1 MAVRTDYARRG
12 FADRYARARSISAEF
27 RERWRE
33 RLAATVPASEAR
45 IVIDVGAGNGR
56 FWPILQDAWHPTSIL
71 AIERSSEM
79 LQGAGRVDGV
89 SKVRA
94 DLNAL
99 PIAYSSIDV
108 VFCSMALQY
117 SSDPAEAVSAFVRV
131 LRPGGWLV
139 LRTGTHS
146 TLSSFE
152 FLKFFPA
159 ALAAERRAMPQDAD
173 EVLRWLSR
181 PDMEIRAVTTVSMYP
196 KPRRAALRDV
206 ALRGFPSLQ
215 LVSEAEFRRG
225 VARYGLWCAANYL
238 TSGTRVGESSLL
250 VVARRRDA
258 W

>member
-1 MAVRTDYARRG
+1 MAVRTDYARLG
-12 FADRYARARSISAEF
+12 FADRYARARGISAEF

-33 RLAATVPASEAR
+33 RLAAAVPAAEAR
-45 IVIDVGAGNGR
+45 AVLDVGAGNGR
-56 FWPILQDAWHPTSIL
+56 FWPILQDAWRPTSIV

-79 LQGAGRVDGV
+79 LERAERVDGV
-89 SKVRA
+89 SRVRA

-99 PIAYSSIDV
+99 PIADSGVDV

-117 SSDPAEAVSAFVRV
+117 SLDPAEAVSEFVRV

-159 ALAAERRAMPQDAD
+159 ALAAERRAMPDDA
-173 EVLRWLSR
+173 ELQRWLSR
-181 PDMEIRAVTTVSMYP
+181 PDVEFRGVTSLSMDP

-206 ALRGFPSLQ
+206 VVRGFPSLQ
-215 LVSEAEFRRG
+215 LVSEAEFRWG
-225 VARYGLWCAANYL
+225 VARYGLWCAANFL
-238 TSGTRVGESSLL
+238 TRGTRVGESSLL
-250 VVARRRDA
+250 VVARRRGER
-258 W
+258 